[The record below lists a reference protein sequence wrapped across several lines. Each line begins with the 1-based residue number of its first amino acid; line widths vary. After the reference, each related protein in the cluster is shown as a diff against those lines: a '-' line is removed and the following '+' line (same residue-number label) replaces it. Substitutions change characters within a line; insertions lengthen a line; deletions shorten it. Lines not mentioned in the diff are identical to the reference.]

1 MFSMIF
7 FVRLLVITMRDTR
20 KDDTANVRHSPWG
33 SSLNNNNN
41 IHKAIKYL
49 DNDPRDLFSGEDV
62 SWTPSASHQDSKY
75 EPPSKRRWRTSR
87 NKIIT
92 LKICTPILQFILP
105 VMRECV
111 AWIIFRSKPSSWRWS
126 PSSLFRMLFVHFGWN
141 NKYTAETR
149 SPEEATRKKKRDEN
163 LKVEERRRMIWV
175 KQQQMK
181 SLDSYFDHHDRW
193 SRCEE
198 SSSQTCSR
206 ESIHCFSHR
215 HHYQVFFQEL
225 LHLSSFFRSSSR
237 LYQSHFLSQGM

>member
-62 SWTPSASHQDSKY
+62 SWTPSASYQDSKY

-149 SPEEATRKKKRDEN
+149 SPEEATRKK
-163 LKVEERRRMIWV
+163 EERWE
-175 KQQQMK
+175 
-181 SLDSYFDHHDRW
+181 SE
-193 SRCEE
+193 SRGEKKNDLSE
-198 SSSQTCSR
+198 TTTDEITR
-206 ESIHCFSHR
+206 F
-215 HHYQVFFQEL
+215 L
-225 LHLSSFFRSSSR
+225 LRSSWSLIPMWR
-237 LYQSHFLSQGM
+237 ILEPNV